1 MRDIKDHKLNA
12 LPLTPFKQSR
22 KPATLAEE
30 KARSEKSLRS
40 YNVNDGGG
48 NDCA

>member
-1 MRDIKDHKLNA
+1 MSKDTRTSRPATA
-12 LPLTPFKQSR
+12 LYKHPR
-22 KPATLAEE
+22 KPVARKEE
-30 KARSEKSLRS
+30 LEKSRKSLRS

>member
-12 LPLTPFKQSR
+12 LPLTPYTQSR
-22 KPATLAEE
+22 KPIVSAAERE
-30 KARSEKSLRS
+30 RNKNSLTR

>member
-1 MRDIKDHKLNA
+1 MRDIKDHKTHA
-12 LPLTPFKQSR
+12 LQLTPYKQLR
-22 KPATLAEE
+22 KPATPATELE
-30 KARSEKSLRS
+30 KSRKSLRV